1 MLDSYFKLVNRI
13 SRSFDHNFGTPRAKE
28 RKKWIHTG
36 FMFTTLG
43 LICFSYYM
51 YSFVSHSYLDCIN
64 QAHQDCNNIKT
75 QCHIVKYNKTISVD
89 RHNSDIRL
97 NVGDLVKKDMI
108 VTYFDVYSNQYP
120 DHKYVADTT
129 YLVES
134 GIIDNSHPT
143 FECYHENKNTSPQPT
158 CDFTNICMTL
168 DILLSGY
175 IAIGCIPIILYIYT
189 NISGIGMLF

>member
-28 RKKWIHTG
+28 RKKWIHAG

-43 LICFSYYM
+43 LLCLCYCM
-51 YSFVSHSYLDCIN
+51 YSSASPSYLNCIN

-75 QCHIVKYNKTISVD
+75 QCHIVKYNKTICVD

-108 VTYFDVYSNQYP
+108 VTYFDVYSNP
-120 DHKYVADTT
+120 RKLSPFRNSEDGDSGGSTSRKRNFVIARRSGTT
-129 YLVES
+129 YNLFGLGVQT
-134 GIIDNSHPT
+134 GAADAID
-143 FECYHENKNTSPQPT
+143 
-158 CDFTNICMTL
+158 
-168 DILLSGY
+168 
-175 IAIGCIPIILYIYT
+175 IGVAVNDNFLPV
-189 NISGIGMLF
+189 